1 MIEKKKFNKFQ
12 IKNNITGG
20 IFFNNKIY
28 KEIKYN
34 YKEQTIQG
42 KNID

>member
-1 MIEKKKFNKFQ
+1 MIEKKKLNKIK
-12 IKNNITGG
+12 IKNNIIGG

-28 KEIKYN
+28 KEMKYN